1 LRADESVPS
10 PAGEERCTVPHRAAF
25 TQRSNRA
32 VALFCAERPGA
43 AVASRR
49 LFGRLTAL
57 TTQRPVSEV
66 EQPSS
71 TGTHSPRLIFSIV
84 AVALFMSS
92 VDTTIV
98 ATALPAIH
106 HGLRAS
112 INWAGWTITIYTLG
126 LVVTLPIA
134 GQISDQFGRRRV
146 FLCGVALFTV
156 ASLLC
161 GFANDIYTLILFRA
175 LQAIGGGA
183 LQPSAAGVV
192 ADHFGANRDR
202 AIGLF
207 GTVASGGQIVGP
219 VFGGLLVGYLSWRW
233 VFFVNVP
240 VGVVLL
246 VMIVKFIPES
256 PRLERKKPD
265 IRGLVLLA
273 MFVLAANFGITNL
286 GSRHS
291 TLVDPLFLV
300 PEICSIGLLYLF
312 VQHTRHALEPFIPVR
327 FFRARGFAV
336 MNSLNLMWGICGF
349 GIASLV
355 PLYAEERYHLSALN
369 AGTLLTARGVGAI
382 AVGAIAAFA
391 LRRTGYRLPLAF
403 GFTVVAVG
411 TLLMSVA
418 PRWGLSP
425 YAWLSVCAGITGL
438 GNGTANPASRNACL
452 QIAPNEVA
460 AITGLRQMFVFMGIT
475 FSVSIVTAILNRS
488 GDAGITQS
496 HILWFAAGFLV
507 FVMVPL
513 VSRVPEHKGA
523 W

>member
-1 LRADESVPS
+1 LAALATEPPVREAAPS
-10 PAGEERCTVPHRAAF
+10 TVD
-25 TQRSNRA
+25 
-32 VALFCAERPGA
+32 GA
-43 AVASRR
+43 
-49 LFGRLTAL
+49 
-57 TTQRPVSEV
+57 P
-66 EQPSS
+66 
-71 TGTHSPRLIFSIV
+71 SPRLIFVIV

-134 GQISDQFGRRRV
+134 GQISDQFGRRKV

-161 GFANDIYTLILFRA
+161 GFSNDIYVLILFRA
-175 LQAIGGGA
+175 LQAVGGGA

-192 ADHFGANRDR
+192 ADHFGKNRDR

-233 VFFVNVP
+233 IFFVNVP
-240 VGVVLL
+240 VGVFLIL
-246 VMIVKFIPES
+246 MIIKFIPES
-256 PRLERKKPD
+256 PLLARKEPD
-265 IRGLVLLA
+265 IRGLLLLA
-273 MFVLAANFGITNL
+273 LFVLTANFGITNL
-286 GSRHS
+286 GGRHT
-291 TLVDPLFLV
+291 TLVDPLFLI
-300 PEICSIGLLYLF
+300 PEICSVGLLYLF

-336 MNSLNLMWGICGF
+336 MNSLNFMWGIAGF
-349 GIASLV
+349 GVASLI
-355 PLYAEERYHLSALN
+355 PLYAEQRYHFSALN

-382 AVGAIAAFA
+382 AVGAIAAFG
-391 LRRTGYRLPLAF
+391 LRRTGYRIPLAGGFLIVAF
-403 GFTVVAVG
+403 GTA
-411 TLLMSVA
+411 LLSVA
-418 PRWGLSP
+418 PRWGFSP
-425 YAWLSVCAGITGL
+425 YVWLSVCAGITGL
-438 GNGTANPASRNACL
+438 GNGAANPASRNACL
-452 QIAPNEVA
+452 QVAPDEVA
-460 AITGLRQMFVFMGIT
+460 AITGLRQMFIFMGIT

-488 GDAGITQS
+488 ADPGITQA
-496 HILWFAAGFLV
+496 HVLWIIGAFILA
-507 FVMVPL
+507 VMVPL